1 MASQNSNKLTYFTD
15 DKTVLTASFMN
26 TFYYTQNGL
35 TYMGIPA
42 YGHKHDGQRL
52 DGHAQKINLTT
63 DVDGMLSIENIDGGI
78 FSSIVLSS
86 DGTGAADGDLTIY
99 ADNSSGLINLVASDN
114 VALTGDDTLNTVSI
128 SAKNTE
134 YSFYATSDEENVAKL
149 YLVTED
155 LLTEQFIKINGSESL
170 SITVSDGELNL
181 DSVVPTLSDLV
192 EFSAKGDLLSYDG
205 TNFAILPVGTNGKF
219 LKANSA
225 QTSGLEWV
233 TITQNL
239 GDVVGP
245 SSATAN
251 AIARYDG
258 ITGKLIKDSN
268 VTIDDLGNVIVT
280 IGYVSINI
288 GDIRSATDVTA
299 NIFNQ
304 NSNINIGNVNTSEQT
319 INVATAAKSGS
330 NKSTV
335 NIGSQSD
342 SSIIN
347 LKSYARY
354 HSKLFCGDVK
364 AMASSVTQTVYDSS
378 LNYRYYRYSPLN
390 PGTRITFELGDPALE
405 LGRVISIANHGVGHL
420 DIHWAG
426 GIETHANGLTSAST
440 LHIESGE
447 WAEIVSMHNESSVII
462 WSVLMGGT
470 LPNFAN

>member
-35 TYMGIPA
+35 THMGIPA

-63 DVDGMLSIENIDGGI
+63 DVDGMLSIENVDGGI

-86 DGTGAADGDLTIY
+86 DGTGTADGDLTIY

-114 VALTGDDTLNTVSI
+114 VTLTGDDTLNTVSI
-128 SAKNTE
+128 STKNTE
-134 YSFYATSDEENVAKL
+134 YSFYATSDEANVAKL

-155 LLTEQFIKINGSESL
+155 LLIEQFIKINGSESL

-205 TNFAILPVGTNGKF
+205 ANFAILPVGTNGKF

-251 AIARYDG
+251 AIARYNG
-258 ITGKLIKDSN
+258 TTGKLIKDST
-268 VTIDDLGNVIVT
+268 VTIDDLGNVVVT

-319 INVATAAKSGS
+319 INIATAAKAGL

-347 LKSYARY
+347 LKSYTRY

-364 AMASSVTQTVYDSS
+364 TMASSVTQTVYDAS
-378 LNYRYYRYSPLN
+378 LNYRYYRYSPLVQ
-390 PGTRITFELGDPALE
+390 GTRITFELGDPALE

-420 DIHWAG
+420 DVHWAG
-426 GIETHANGLTSAST
+426 GIETHANGLTSTPT